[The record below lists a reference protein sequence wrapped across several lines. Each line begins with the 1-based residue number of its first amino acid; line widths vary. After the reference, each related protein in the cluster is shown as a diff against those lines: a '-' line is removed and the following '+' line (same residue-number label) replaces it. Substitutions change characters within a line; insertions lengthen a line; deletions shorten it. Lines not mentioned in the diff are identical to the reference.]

1 MSSAHAFSP
10 PLTSDLARTPD
21 PVLLDG
27 VSPGDGEEGAGKE
40 TGASAGWV
48 WTGQRPAPL
57 SPPAPPRP
65 APNQRFTHWLRLC
78 PAGPSCHRPLQVW
91 PGLRDRAGEG
101 WGSPSPHRAL
111 AAAEEQRFSL
121 PSWLH
126 GWVPRLNWPK
136 RVRGNSLQEQ
146 GLAQKGRRGAW
157 PRMERVLLGPLGG
170 SRVRFPGGQAQEGAA
185 RWQPRSLRPTVSP
198 GGQWPGT
205 RTAWAVVGRRAPWP
219 GISKPRASAPPSVD
233 FG

>member
-1 MSSAHAFSP
+1 M
-10 PLTSDLARTPD
+10 
-21 PVLLDG
+21 
-27 VSPGDGEEGAGKE
+27 VSPLE
-40 TGASAGWV
+40 TGRKEPG
-48 WTGQRPAPL
+48 RKLEPL
-57 SPPAPPRP
+57 LGGSGLDSVLPPCPPQPLPAPPQIR
-65 APNQRFTHWLRLC
+65 
-78 PAGPSCHRPLQVW
+78 
-91 PGLRDRAGEG
+91 
-101 WGSPSPHRAL
+101 GSPTGSGFARPGPPATVRCRSGLASGTVPGRGGGRPPSHRAL

-157 PRMERVLLGPLGG
+157 PRMERVPLGPLGG